1 MVNNFNQTG
10 IEPKTASTISDQPE
24 QGDAGGDEVA
34 QMAKSAT
41 DLGDQLT

>member
-1 MVNNFNQTG
+1 MVHNFSQAG
-10 IEPKTASTISDQPE
+10 IEPKTANTIDDQE
-24 QGDAGGDEVA
+24 QQDTGGDEVA